1 MKQASIVRLIESKI
15 ENFKNVKYGD
25 IKYFNYSNANVRGII
40 KKSDINGIY
49 GQNGSGKTAIIEALD
64 ILQKIMS
71 GTSADYNEY
80 AGMFSEKKSAKVTNI
95 FFIENNGKQY
105 KVKYVT
111 VLKPDKDN
119 KQIQIVSEELTY
131 WQKGS
136 SWKSERNI
144 KFSNPFYSEDSILE
158 NKEASIESDS
168 IKNILEIR
176 FFKSIQ
182 NIAVM
187 LSLIHI

>member
-1 MKQASIVRLIESKI
+1 
-15 ENFKNVKYGD
+15 
-25 IKYFNYSNANVRGII
+25 
-40 KKSDINGIY
+40 
-49 GQNGSGKTAIIEALD
+49 
-64 ILQKIMS
+64 
-71 GTSADYNEY
+71 
-80 AGMFSEKKSAKVTNI
+80 MFSEKKSAKVTNI

-187 LSLIHI
+187 CAQKNISLFFNEYIEKHYNSLQQNEEEKIFSVSRKHQYIV